1 MTATVAHGT
10 REAARSAPRPRHRLE
25 WRGRVPDSDVAS
37 GPGGA
42 GEPTPGTVTRILEEI
57 RAGAA
62 DAQDRLFSLVYSEL
76 KRLADGHMRRQPAA
90 HTLQPTAL
98 VNEAY
103 LRLMDAKAGYKDR
116 GHFLA
121 TAARAMRSILV
132 DLARARRSQKRG
144 GLRERVPLTG
154 ADPVAGDPTG
164 EILAVHEAL
173 EQLHGI
179 DPFLAR
185 VVELR
190 FFGGL
195 TTEETAQALDVSE
208 RTVFGAWETARGLL
222 RERLSG

>member
-1 MTATVAHGT
+1 M
-10 REAARSAPRPRHRLE
+10 
-25 WRGRVPDSDVAS
+25 
-37 GPGGA
+37 
-42 GEPTPGTVTRILEEI
+42 LEEI
-57 RAGAA
+57 RAGTP
-62 DAQDRLFSLVYSEL
+62 DAQDRLFRAVYGEL
-76 KRLADGHMRRQPAA
+76 KRLADGYMRRQPES

-103 LRLMDAKAGYKDR
+103 LRLMERSHYKDR

-132 DLARARRSQKRG
+132 DLARARNAQKRG

-154 ADPVAGDPTG
+154 RDPETSDPTQ

-173 EQLHGI
+173 DRLAAA

-195 TTEETAQALDVSE
+195 TEVLQVSE
-208 RTVFGAWETARGLL
+208 RTVRGAWAKARMLL
-222 RERLSG
+222 HERLS

>member
-1 MTATVAHGT
+1 M
-10 REAARSAPRPRHRLE
+10 
-25 WRGRVPDSDVAS
+25 
-37 GPGGA
+37 
-42 GEPTPGTVTRILEEI
+42 LEEI
-57 RAGAA
+57 RAGSA
-62 DAQDRLFSLVYSEL
+62 DAQDRLFRLVYGEL
-76 KRLADGHMRRQPAA
+76 KRLADGYMRRQPVA

-103 LRLMDAKAGYKDR
+103 LRLMDAGPDYKDR

-132 DLARARRSQKRG
+132 DLARARKSLKRG

-154 ADPVAGDPTG
+154 ADAGARDPTE

-173 EQLHGI
+173 EQLARG
-179 DPFLAR
+179 DAFLAR

-195 TTEETAQALDVSE
+195 TEADAAEVLGVSE
-208 RTVFGAWETARGLL
+208 RTVRGAWATARMLL
-222 RERLSG
+222 HERLS

>member
-1 MTATVAHGT
+1 M
-10 REAARSAPRPRHRLE
+10 
-25 WRGRVPDSDVAS
+25 
-37 GPGGA
+37 
-42 GEPTPGTVTRILEEI
+42 LEEI
-57 RAGAA
+57 RAGTP
-62 DAQDRLFSLVYSEL
+62 DAQDRLFRAVYGEL
-76 KRLADGHMRRQPAA
+76 KRIADGYMRRQPES

-103 LRLMDAKAGYKDR
+103 LRLMERSNYRDR

-132 DLARARRSQKRG
+132 DLARARNAQKRG

-154 ADPVAGDPTG
+154 AEPETNDPTE

-173 EQLHGI
+173 GRL

-195 TTEETAQALDVSE
+195 TEEDAAQVLQVSE
-208 RTVFGAWETARGLL
+208 RTVRGAWAKARMLL
-222 RERLSG
+222 HERLS

>member
-1 MTATVAHGT
+1 M
-10 REAARSAPRPRHRLE
+10 
-25 WRGRVPDSDVAS
+25 
-37 GPGGA
+37 
-42 GEPTPGTVTRILEEI
+42 LEEI
-57 RAGAA
+57 RAGSP
-62 DAQDRLFSLVYSEL
+62 DAQDRLFRAVYGEL
-76 KRLADGHMRRQPAA
+76 KRLADGYMRRQPES

-103 LRLMDAKAGYKDR
+103 LRLMERSHYKDR

-132 DLARARRSQKRG
+132 DLARARNAQKRG

-154 ADPVAGDPTG
+154 RDPETSDPTQ

-173 EQLHGI
+173 DRLAAA

-195 TTEETAQALDVSE
+195 TEEDAAEVLQVSE
-208 RTVFGAWETARGLL
+208 RTVRGAWAKARMLL
-222 RERLSG
+222 HERLS